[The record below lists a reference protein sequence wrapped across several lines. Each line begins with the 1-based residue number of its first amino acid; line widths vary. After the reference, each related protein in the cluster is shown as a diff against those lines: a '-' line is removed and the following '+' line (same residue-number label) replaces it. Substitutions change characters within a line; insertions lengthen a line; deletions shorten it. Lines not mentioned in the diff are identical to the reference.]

1 MNEKDQNKSFYDLVV
16 KMRRFQKSYFATQ
29 DRNFLEKELKPL
41 EAECDRRLEN
51 ERVTFPPAVNFRKA
65 VFNMRVW
72 QRTYFQTFTEDSI
85 KQARRWE
92 KTVDKWILRTEELIK
107 EKEQPTLKFEG

>member
-1 MNEKDQNKSFYDLVV
+1 
-16 KMRRFQKSYFATQ
+16 
-29 DRNFLEKELKPL
+29 
-41 EAECDRRLEN
+41 
-51 ERVTFPPAVNFRKA
+51 
-65 VFNMRVW
+65 MRVW